1 MSTRETTQ
9 ADQVIQLIQDAGGKL
24 RRAEI
29 LKQIDFSETRLDNL
43 LSEMTSGQHPEL
55 EKAGRG
61 VYTIA
66 PASTEKGS
74 APKEDKGGLNEA
86 LANGPNESYDNSS
99 ISYHLTEAGAGPGR
113 TSSSKSMTVDKKL
126 MRSELGRVPDKD
138 EGFWVQIQGHSMEPW
153 LADGQYVFALNQK
166 RVDVPGRYV
175 IWWGG
180 HESEVCCYLA
190 ELSEETLLLRKYG
203 PEKEFRLSHVEGDT
217 YEIEDGTTVRLRVR
231 GRIIWP
237 PDRAR
242 SVMETVTDQ
251 IGQVMKEA
259 LSDL

>member
-1 MSTRETTQ
+1 MPAREITQ
-9 ADQVIQLIQDAGGKL
+9 SDQVVAVIEEGGGKL

-29 LKQIDFSETRLDNL
+29 LKQVDFSETRLDNL
-43 LSEMTSGQHPEL
+43 LSEMTSGQEPEL
-55 EKAGRG
+55 KKAGRG
-61 VYTIA
+61 VYTTAGEPTEDENA
-66 PASTEKGS
+66 PE
-74 APKEDKGGLNEA
+74 EDEADLNEA
-86 LANGPNESYDNSS
+86 LAKGSDESYNDSS
-99 ISYHLTEAGAGPGR
+99 ISYRLTQAGAGPGR
-113 TSSSKSMTVDKKL
+113 TSSSKHMTVDKKL

-153 LADGQYVFALNQK
+153 LADGQYVFALDQQV
-166 RVDVPGRYV
+166 VDVPGRYV

-190 ELSEETLLLRKYG
+190 KLSEKTLLLRKYG
-203 PEKEFRLSHVEGDT
+203 PEKEFQLTHVEGDT

>member
-1 MSTRETTQ
+1 MSTREITQ
-9 ADQVIQLIQDAGGKL
+9 ADQVIRLIQDSGGEL

-29 LKQIDFSETRLDNL
+29 LEQVDFSETRLDNL
-43 LSEMTSGQHPEL
+43 LSEMTSGKHPEL

-61 VYTIA
+61 VYTTA
-66 PASTEKGS
+66 GKPA
-74 APKEDKGGLNEA
+74 EDENASEEDEADLNEA
-86 LANGPNESYDNSS
+86 LANGPDEPYNDSS
-99 ISYHLTEAGAGPGR
+99 ISYPLTQAGAGPGR
-113 TSSSKSMTVDKKL
+113 TSSNQRMTVDKKL

-153 LADGQYVFALNQK
+153 LADGQYVFALDQQV
-166 RVDVPGRYV
+166 VDVPGRYV

-190 ELSEETLLLRKYG
+190 KLSEKTLLLRKYG

-217 YEIEDGTTVRLRVR
+217 YEISDGTTVRLQVR

-251 IGQVMKEA
+251 IGQVMKDA

>member
-1 MSTRETTQ
+1 MPARETTQ
-9 ADQVIQLIQDAGGKL
+9 ADQVVAVIEEGGGKL

-29 LKQIDFSETRLDNL
+29 LDQVDFSETRLDNL
-43 LSEMTSGQHPEL
+43 LSEMTSGEHPEL

-61 VYTIA
+61 VYTTASRSAEDENA
-66 PASTEKGS
+66 PE
-74 APKEDKGGLNEA
+74 EDEGDLNEA
-86 LANGPNESYDNSS
+86 LANEPDESYDESS
-99 ISYHLTEAGAGPGR
+99 ISYVLTQAGAGPGR
-113 TSSSKSMTVDKKL
+113 TSSNERMTVDKKL

-153 LADGQYVFALNQK
+153 LADGQYVFALDQQV
-166 RVDVPGRYV
+166 VDVPGRYV

-190 ELSEETLLLRKYG
+190 KLSEKTLLLRKYG
-203 PEKEFRLSHVEGDT
+203 PEKEFRLNHVEGDT
-217 YEIEDGTTVRLRVR
+217 YEIEDGTTVRLQVR

>member
-1 MSTRETTQ
+1 MPARETTQ
-9 ADQVIQLIQDAGGKL
+9 ADQVIQLIQDGGGEL

-29 LKQIDFSETRLDNL
+29 LKQVDFSETRLDNL
-43 LSEMTSGQHPEL
+43 LGEMTSGQEPEL
-55 EKAGRG
+55 EKAERG
-61 VYTIA
+61 VYTTADSPSGDWNA
-66 PASTEKGS
+66 PE
-74 APKEDKGGLNEA
+74 EDEGRLNEA
-86 LANGPNESYDNSS
+86 LANGPDESYNDSS
-99 ISYHLTEAGAGPGR
+99 ISYRLTQAGAGPGR
-113 TSSSKSMTVDKKL
+113 TSSNETMTVDEKL
-126 MRSELGRVPDKD
+126 MRSELGRVPSKD

-153 LADGQYVFALNQK
+153 LTDGQYVFALDQQV
-166 RVDVPGRYV
+166 VDVPGRYV

-180 HESEVCCYLA
+180 HESEICCYLA
-190 ELSEETLLLRKYG
+190 NLSEKTLLLRKYG

-217 YEIEDGTTVRLRVR
+217 YEIEDGTTVRLQVR

-251 IGQVMKEA
+251 VGQVMKDA